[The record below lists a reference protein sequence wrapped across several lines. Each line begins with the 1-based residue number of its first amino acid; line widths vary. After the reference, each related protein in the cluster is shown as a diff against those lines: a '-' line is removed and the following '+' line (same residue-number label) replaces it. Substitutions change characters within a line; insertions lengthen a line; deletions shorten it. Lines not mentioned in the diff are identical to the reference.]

1 MSRMRMRSL
10 VQGQRDFKS
19 EVPPSVGV
27 PLHIRI
33 PRDPIASTRISKTSP
48 CQSSPVPYPLNLVLF
63 DRIWRAA
70 RAQINHFVS
79 KREDPEK
86 LLERALSQMQDE
98 LFRLRQGVA
107 QAIATQKR
115 TERDCNQTRNR
126 AQEWYNR
133 AQLALQKGD
142 ESLAREALIRRQT
155 YQETLQAL
163 ELQLEPQ
170 RDIVKQL
177 RDNLRSLESKIVQ
190 VKAKKDLYVARA
202 RSAQASQKLV
212 EMLQQNRSD
221 GTVAAFERMEDRVTE
236 LEAKSQAIAELD
248 ADDIE
253 RRFASLESG
262 GNVDEQLRA
271 LKDKLSGEGDRG

>member
-1 MSRMRMRSL
+1 
-10 VQGQRDFKS
+10 
-19 EVPPSVGV
+19 
-27 PLHIRI
+27 
-33 PRDPIASTRISKTSP
+33 
-48 CQSSPVPYPLNLVLF
+48 
-63 DRIWRAA
+63 
-70 RAQINHFVS
+70 
-79 KREDPEK
+79 
-86 LLERALSQMQDE
+86 MQDE

-170 RDIVKQL
+170 REIVKQL

-202 RSAQASQKLV
+202 RLAQASQKLV

-236 LEAKSQAIAELD
+236 LEARSQAIAELD

-253 RRFASLESG
+253 RRFASLEGG

-271 LKDKLSGEGDRG
+271 LKEKLSGEGDRG